1 VSLANIPLL
10 NLSMPKLLSTVSTW
24 LQRLKREPDELS
36 AQKLW
41 DRVSP
46 RIELL
51 SRELIQRFGSDAAF
65 DEEDVMVSVFA
76 SLYTGLSKQ
85 KFPNLHDSDGLWKL
99 LTLITVRK
107 INDRTKQR
115 RALKR
120 LGECTNDGS
129 ANILLDSYPDRQPEP
144 SIDAMMADECRMMLN
159 QLNDPMLEKIVLL
172 RLDGYSNDEIAQQL
186 NYSRRTIQR
195 MLNLVKDAWS
205 HYVVE

>member
-1 VSLANIPLL
+1 
-10 NLSMPKLLSTVSTW
+10 M
-24 LQRLKREPDELS
+24 
-36 AQKLW
+36 
-41 DRVSP
+41 
-46 RIELL
+46 L

-120 LGECTNDGS
+120 LGECTNDSS
-129 ANILLDSYPDRQPEP
+129 ANILLE
-144 SIDAMMADECRMMLN
+144 DECRMMLN

>member
-1 VSLANIPLL
+1 
-10 NLSMPKLLSTVSTW
+10 MPKLLSTVSTW
-24 LQRLKREPDELS
+24 LQRLKSEPDELS

-46 RIELL
+46 RIEML

-76 SLYTGLSKQ
+76 SLYAGLSKQ
-85 KFPNLHDSDGLWKL
+85 QFPHLHDSDGLWKL
-99 LTLITVRK
+99 LSLMTVRK

-115 RALKR
+115 RAQKR
-120 LGECTNDGS
+120 RGEQESSGS
-129 ANILLDSYPDRQPEP
+129 SATELESRPDQTPEP
-144 SIDAMMADECRMMLN
+144 SVKVMMADECRMMLK
-159 QLNDPMLEKIVLL
+159 QLNDPILEKIVLL
-172 RLDGYSNDEIAQQL
+172 RLDGYTNDEIADRL

-205 HYVVE
+205 QYAVQ